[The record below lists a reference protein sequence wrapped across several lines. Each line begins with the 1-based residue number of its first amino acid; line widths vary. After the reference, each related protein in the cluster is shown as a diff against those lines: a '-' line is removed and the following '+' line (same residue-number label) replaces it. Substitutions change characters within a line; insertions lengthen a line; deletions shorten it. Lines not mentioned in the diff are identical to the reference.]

1 MPTLSGVGLSLLD
14 PTLTFF
20 LIFMAL
26 LISVPFLIRVSNS
39 RSLSRVRSL
48 IKFLSKSI
56 TLTKPL
62 KVEFGVLRA
71 RSYYV

>member
-1 MPTLSGVGLSLLD
+1 MSLLD